1 MSEFDSEFREQPTYA
16 PRIQGNVVVIAI
28 IVAVTIVT
36 LTCIA
41 AATAVMIAFFVNA
54 PW

>member
-1 MSEFDSEFREQPTYA
+1 MSELDSEPRETPT
-16 PRIQGNVVVIAI
+16 PSSGIQGNAVAIAI
-28 IVAVTIVT
+28 IAAVTIVT

-41 AATAVMIAFFVNA
+41 ATTAITIAFFVNA

>member
-1 MSEFDSEFREQPTYA
+1 MSELDSEPRETPTHS
-16 PRIQGNVVVIAI
+16 PRIRGNTVAIAI
-28 IVAVTIVT
+28 IAAVTIIV

-41 AATAVMIAFFVNA
+41 AATAITIVFFMNA